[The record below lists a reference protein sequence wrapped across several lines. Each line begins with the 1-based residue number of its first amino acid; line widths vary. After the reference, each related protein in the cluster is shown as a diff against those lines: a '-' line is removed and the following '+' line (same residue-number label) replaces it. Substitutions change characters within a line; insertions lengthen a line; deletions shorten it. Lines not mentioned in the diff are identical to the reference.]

1 MYALTKTDNKPGS
14 LALLKRPVPRP
25 GPGQVLLRVQAVSV
39 CGSDLHIRVTA
50 ATPAPR
56 LWCWATSCQAPSRS
70 WARA

>member
-39 CGSDLHIRVTA
+39 CGSDLHIRDG
-50 ATPAPR
+50 
-56 LWCWATSCQAPSRS
+56 SYPSS
-70 WARA
+70 LPVVLGHELSGTVE